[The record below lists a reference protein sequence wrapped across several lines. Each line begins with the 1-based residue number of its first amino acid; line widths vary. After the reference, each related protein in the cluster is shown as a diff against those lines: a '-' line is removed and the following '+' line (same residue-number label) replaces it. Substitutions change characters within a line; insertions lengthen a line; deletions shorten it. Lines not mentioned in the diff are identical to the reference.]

1 VLSHADFNVSLLQVC
16 NCSAS
21 AIREPV
27 DRLDADPSKVVFVN
41 LLLDRLY
48 DEVRAP
54 GKALPRAD
62 GLSMAKQRSFWRQV
76 FAQWCKGK
84 GARTLQVGLLQGRN
98 LFFTSSAQDLIVR
111 FEAKNQSV
119 FDGVAFADAWNPHLA
134 TFALDPGGAW
144 ELVSFVL
151 FNYPAPPPVGA
162 QCRRDG

>member
-1 VLSHADFNVSLLQVC
+1 MQILMFRSC
-16 NCSAS
+16 KS
-21 AIREPV
+21 AIVRPV
-27 DRLDADPSKVVFVN
+27 RFESLSTGLMLTPAKSCLSIYFWIAYMMKCVLLAKPCLAPMDCQWLNRDR
-41 LLLDRLY
+41 
-48 DEVRAP
+48 
-54 GKALPRAD
+54 
-62 GLSMAKQRSFWRQV
+62 FWRQV